1 MRLLQTTSTHGV
13 VHFMEPHASSY
24 HRRIGKNPY
33 NTNGRE
39 VHRCICGSYVSI
51 NGGIH
56 TAGKPFKGKICAR
69 CASAIG
75 DRTEYYFNLWNYDV
89 CETTWTDAE

>member
-13 VHFMEPHASSY
+13 VHFMEPGTFGY
-24 HRRIGKNPY
+24 HKSTKELGVP
-33 NTNGRE
+33 GRKVYE
-39 VHRCICGSYVSI
+39 CLCGSHVSI

-56 TAGKPFKGKICAR
+56 TAGRPFNGKICAR

-75 DRTEYYFNLWNYDV
+75 DRMEYYFNLWNYDV
-89 CETTWTDAE
+89 CEATWTDAE

>member
-13 VHFMEPHASSY
+13 VHFMEPLASSY
-24 HRRIGKNPY
+24 HKRTKTLGIP
-33 NTNGRE
+33 GRM
-39 VHRCICGSYVSI
+39 VHRCLCGSYVSI
-51 NGGIH
+51 NGGIQ

-75 DRTEYYFNLWNYDV
+75 DRMEYYFNLWNYDV